1 MENKFLSKI
10 IARDLEGLNLISAC
24 CHNAKIKIENIKYL
38 KNNHIVLVLL
48 DRPKNE
54 KSNNNQY
61 VKSICKFEFID
72 NVKSKN
78 ISQKNHDLLLNLV
91 TIEVYKKEKNF
102 EISLIFSDNRYIT
115 LSTEVIEVTLEDKI
129 ND

>member
-78 ISQKNHDLLLNLV
+78 ISQENRDLLLNLV

-102 EISLIFSDNRYIT
+102 EISLIFSNNRYIT
-115 LSTEVIEVTLEDKI
+115 LSTEVIEITLEDEI

>member
-1 MENKFLSKI
+1 MKNKFLSKI

-38 KNNHIVLVLL
+38 KNNRIVLVLL

-78 ISQKNHDLLLNLV
+78 ISQENQDLLLNLV

>member
-1 MENKFLSKI
+1 MEIKFLSKI

-78 ISQKNHDLLLNLV
+78 ISQENQDLLLNLV

-102 EISLIFSDNRYIT
+102 EISLIFSNNRYIT

>member
-1 MENKFLSKI
+1 MENEFLSKI

-78 ISQKNHDLLLNLV
+78 ISQENQDLLLNLV

>member
-78 ISQKNHDLLLNLV
+78 ISQENQDLLLNLV

>member
-38 KNNHIVLVLL
+38 KNNQIVLVLL

-61 VKSICKFEFID
+61 VESICKFEFID

-78 ISQKNHDLLLNLV
+78 ISQENRDLLLNLV

-102 EISLIFSDNRYIT
+102 EISLIFSNNRYIT

>member
-38 KNNHIVLVLL
+38 KNNHLVLVLL

-54 KSNNNQY
+54 KSNINQF
-61 VKSICKFEFID
+61 VWSICKFEFID

-78 ISQKNHDLLLNLV
+78 ISQENQDLLLNLF

-102 EISLIFSDNRYIT
+102 EISLIFSNNAYIT

>member
-78 ISQKNHDLLLNLV
+78 ISQENRDLLLNLV

-102 EISLIFSDNRYIT
+102 EISLIFSNNRYIT
-115 LSTEVIEVTLEDKI
+115 LSTEVIEDTLEDKI

>member
-24 CHNAKIKIENIKYL
+24 CHNAKIKIENIKFL
-38 KNNHIVLVLL
+38 KNNRIVLVLL

-78 ISQKNHDLLLNLV
+78 ISQENQDLLLNLV

>member
-72 NVKSKN
+72 NIKSKN
-78 ISQKNHDLLLNLV
+78 ISQENQDLLLNLV

-102 EISLIFSDNRYIT
+102 EISLIFSNNRYIT

>member
-54 KSNNNQY
+54 KSNNNQN

-78 ISQKNHDLLLNLV
+78 ISQENQDLLLNLV

>member
-78 ISQKNHDLLLNLV
+78 ISQENQDLLLNLV

-102 EISLIFSDNRYIT
+102 EISLIFSNNRYIT

>member
-1 MENKFLSKI
+1 MENKFFSKI

-78 ISQKNHDLLLNLV
+78 ISQENRDLLLNLV

>member
-78 ISQKNHDLLLNLV
+78 ISQENRDLLLNLV

-102 EISLIFSDNRYIT
+102 EISLIFSDNAYIT
-115 LSTEVIEVTLEDKI
+115 LTTEVIEATLEDKI

>member
-24 CHNAKIKIENIKYL
+24 CHNAKIKIEDIKYL

-78 ISQKNHDLLLNLV
+78 ISQENQDLLLNLV

-102 EISLIFSDNRYIT
+102 EISLIFSNNRYIT

>member
-61 VKSICKFEFID
+61 VKSICKFEFIH

-78 ISQKNHDLLLNLV
+78 ISQKNQDLLLNLV

>member
-24 CHNAKIKIENIKYL
+24 CHNAQIKIENIKYL
-38 KNNHIVLVLL
+38 KNNHIVLLLL

-78 ISQKNHDLLLNLV
+78 ISQENRDLLLNLL

-102 EISLIFSDNRYIT
+102 EISLIFSNNRYIT

>member
-38 KNNHIVLVLL
+38 KNNHIVLILL

-72 NVKSKN
+72 NIKSKN
-78 ISQKNHDLLLNLV
+78 ISQENRDLLLKLV

-102 EISLIFSDNRYIT
+102 EISLIFSNNAYIT

>member
-78 ISQKNHDLLLNLV
+78 ISQENRDLLLNLV

-102 EISLIFSDNRYIT
+102 EISLIFSNNRYIT
-115 LSTEVIEVTLEDKI
+115 LSTEVIEITLEDKI

>member
-1 MENKFLSKI
+1 MENRFLSKI
-10 IARDLEGLNLISAC
+10 ISRDIEGLNLISAC
-24 CHNAKIKIENIKYL
+24 CHNAKVKIKNIKYL

-61 VKSICKFEFID
+61 AKSICKFEFID

-78 ISQKNHDLLLNLV
+78 ISQENRDLLLNLV

-102 EISLIFSDNRYIT
+102 EISLIFSNNRYIT

>member
-24 CHNAKIKIENIKYL
+24 CHNAEIKIENIKYL

-78 ISQKNHDLLLNLV
+78 ISQENRDLLLNLV

-102 EISLIFSDNRYIT
+102 EISLIFSNNRYIT
-115 LSTEVIEVTLEDKI
+115 LSTEVIEITLEDKI

>member
-1 MENKFLSKI
+1 M
-10 IARDLEGLNLISAC
+10 
-24 CHNAKIKIENIKYL
+24 
-38 KNNHIVLVLL
+38 L

-54 KSNNNQY
+54 KSNINQY

-78 ISQKNHDLLLNLV
+78 ISQENRDLLLNLV

>member
-61 VKSICKFEFID
+61 VKSICKFEFIFD
-72 NVKSKN
+72 R
-78 ISQKNHDLLLNLV
+78 
-91 TIEVYKKEKNF
+91 
-102 EISLIFSDNRYIT
+102 LII
-115 LSTEVIEVTLEDKI
+115 V
-129 ND
+129 

>member
-61 VKSICKFEFID
+61 VKGICKFEFID

-78 ISQKNHDLLLNLV
+78 ISQENQDLLLNLV

-102 EISLIFSDNRYIT
+102 EISLIFSNNRYIT